1 MSPLSLRELNCLV
14 RDTLRLSLPE
24 EVWVAAELSECRQAA
39 TGHCYLEFVEKDE
52 SAAGEFRAKAKG
64 NIWRNTCTTV
74 LPKFRLATGQE
85 LQAGMKILALVRVAF
100 HEVYGYSLTVM
111 DIDPTY
117 TLGDM
122 ARRRQEIIAQLEE
135 DGVFTLNR
143 ELPLPRPLRRIAV
156 ISAAG
161 AAGYGDFCNQLSQSG
176 YPFQTQLFE
185 ATMQGAQVEMSVI
198 AALNRIADEVEAW
211 DCVVI
216 IRGGGAV
223 SDLNGFETYLLAA
236 NVAQFPLPVLTG
248 IGHERD
254 ETIIDLVAH
263 TRLKTPTAVAA
274 FLIET
279 MQEEND
285 IIAEYE
291 QRLRHATQLLLQT
304 RHIEFERMA
313 HRYLSAANLFVN
325 RQFEGLN
332 QKKHRLQIG
341 VQQRILTE
349 EHHLSQTLPRLN
361 NALKSIFLRHEH
373 LLEKANT
380 TLRMADPKRILQ
392 LGYSLTYDE
401 TGEVVRSIEQIEKGQ
416 VLHTQLSDGEITSH
430 ITSVHCSS

>member
-1 MSPLSLRELNCLV
+1 MSPLTLRELNCLV
-14 RDTLRLSLPE
+14 RDTLHLSLPE
-24 EVWVAAELSECRQAA
+24 EVWITAELSEFRQAA

-52 SAAGEFRAKAKG
+52 TAAGDFLAKAKG
-64 NIWRNTCTTV
+64 NIWRNTCTTI

-85 LQAGMKILALVRVAF
+85 LQAGMKILALVRVTF
-100 HEVYGYSLTVM
+100 HEVYGYSLTVA

-135 DGVFTLNR
+135 DGVFTLNK
-143 ELPLPRPLRRIAV
+143 ELSLPRPLRRIAV

-161 AAGYGDFCNQLSQSG
+161 AAGYGDFCDQLAQSG

-185 ATMQGAQVEMSVI
+185 ATMQGTQVEMSVI
-198 AALNRIADEVEAW
+198 AALNRIADEMENW
-211 DCVVI
+211 DCVAI

-236 NVAQFPLPVLTG
+236 NVAQFPLPILTG

-279 MQEEND
+279 MQEEQD
-285 IIAEYE
+285 SVAELE
-291 QRLRHATQLLLQT
+291 QRLRHAVQFLLQQ
-304 RHIEFERMA
+304 RQMEFERIA
-313 HRYLSAANLFVN
+313 HRYQGAANLFVN
-325 RQFEGLN
+325 RQYEHLN
-332 QKKHRLQIG
+332 RTAHRLQMG
-341 VQQRILTE
+341 ANQRILSQ
-349 EHHLSQTLPRLN
+349 EHRLEQILPRLS
-361 NALKSIFLRHEH
+361 NAVQSTFLRHEH
-373 LLEKANT
+373 HLEKAST

-392 LGYSLTYDE
+392 QGYTLTLDE
-401 TGEVVRSIEQIEKGQ
+401 EGKVVRSAQQIVEGQ
-416 VLHTQLSDGEITSH
+416 TIRTQFSDGEATSH
-430 ITSVHCSS
+430 VTATHISS

>member
-24 EVWVAAELSECRQAA
+24 EIWIAAELSEFRHAA

-52 SAAGEFRAKAKG
+52 AAAGEFRAKAKG
-64 NIWRNTCTTV
+64 NIWRNACASI

-85 LQAGMKILALVRVAF
+85 LQAGMKILALVRVTF
-100 HEVYGYSLTVM
+100 HEVYGYSLTIT

-122 ARRRQEIIAQLEE
+122 ARRHQEIIAQLED

-156 ISAAG
+156 ISASG
-161 AAGYGDFCNQLSQSG
+161 AAGYGDFCDQLAQSG

-198 AALNRIADEVEAW
+198 SALNRIAEEAEKW

-236 NVAQFPLPVLTG
+236 NVAQFPLPILTG

-279 MQEEND
+279 MQEESD
-285 IIAEYE
+285 IIGEIE

-304 RHIEFERMA
+304 RQMEFERIA
-313 HRYLSAANLFVN
+313 HRYQAASNLFVN
-325 RQFEGLN
+325 RQFERLN
-332 QKKHRLQIG
+332 HAAHRLQMGI
-341 VQQRILTE
+341 QQSILAE
-349 EHHLSQTLPRLN
+349 EHRLKQTFPRLN
-361 NALKSIFLRHEH
+361 NALQSTFLRHEH
-373 LLEKANT
+373 HLEKAET

-392 LGYSLTYDE
+392 QGYSLTFDE
-401 TGEVVRSIEQIEKGQ
+401 AGKVVRSAQQIIEGQ
-416 VLHTQLSDGEITSH
+416 NLRTQFSDGEISSRVTSTH
-430 ITSVHCSS
+430 TFS